1 MGSLSLS
8 RQHCWSQYNIAHSE
22 TSLRGDVQAWEQQVC
37 GMCLGSVESRF
48 LDVKVP
54 HVATNTSISVEDVG
68 SGGLCC
74 GEMRFWSMFLSLQYG
89 NFMGLPQTIFHL
101 HVSYRGSDGSEGLS
115 VCADEQQTEA
125 QKREKAKVLSNFFIL
140 QNNELAC
147 INQGP
152 HH

>member
-68 SGGLCC
+68 SGGSVLWGNEVLEYVPKSAVWKLYGFTSNHFPSSCV
-74 GEMRFWSMFLSLQYG
+74 LQR
-89 NFMGLPQTIFHL
+89 LRWL
-101 HVSYRGSDGSEGLS
+101 RGTFC
-115 VCADEQQTEA
+115 VCW
-125 QKREKAKVLSNFFIL
+125 
-140 QNNELAC
+140 
-147 INQGP
+147 
-152 HH
+152 